1 MEKRFT
7 YLLGLSKH
15 TENILMYNELKELK
29 KEVLKFPML
38 RLEAMERR
46 IKELEQENSRLQDRE
61 LELTTYIFELLDKD
75 CPEDYKRVVKS
86 EVFNN

>member
-15 TENILMYNELKELK
+15 TENYLMYNKLKELK

-46 IKELEQENSRLQDRE
+46 IKELEQEN
-61 LELTTYIFELLDKD
+61 ELLKAKL
-75 CPEDYKRVVKS
+75 EI
-86 EVFNN
+86 NGLI